1 MAPPET
7 RGADKT
13 PGKKKE
19 TQAQRLNRM
28 EAVLVEL
35 MQVVKS
41 KNPADPPIET
51 VEKTPEEL
59 EAERLAEEERKKE
72 EEERNRIEIEIQRR
86 LTEERKRAL
95 EEASSESQPPK
106 KKTPSSAAGSLE
118 QLEGGV
124 DKDAVAL
131 ALNHM
136 LGVDG
141 EDSPGEISNSC
152 FVAGTTVDSKI
163 KKKIWS
169 KEYIELGSLMSKPE
183 GGAAV
188 NMAYATGSQ
197 SHLSF
202 TPAKPRQPAT
212 IYEWMSMFATFSAIY
227 TLKYPEEAPS
237 LFTYILRVMGLTKS
251 HPSTYI
257 WRIYDERFRKL
268 KQYAEHLPWQM
279 LNQHVLHEA
288 QEVSSSKPSTEAK
301 GEGPVHNE
309 NVNKCCHAFNRK
321 SGCKNTADACNYRHL
336 CSKCQG
342 PHSADKC
349 KST

>member
-1 MAPPET
+1 
-7 RGADKT
+7 
-13 PGKKKE
+13 
-19 TQAQRLNRM
+19 M
-28 EAVLVEL
+28 E
-35 MQVVKS
+35 VVKS
-41 KNPADPPIET
+41 KNHADPPIVT
-51 VEKTPEEL
+51 VEKTPAEMEE
-59 EAERLAEEERKKE
+59 ERLAEEERKKE
-72 EEERNRIEIEIQRR
+72 EEERNRIEIEVQRR
-86 LTEERKRAL
+86 LSEERKRAL
-95 EEASSESQPPK
+95 EETSTESQPPT

-141 EDSPGEISNSC
+141 EDSSGEISNSF

-183 GGAAV
+183 GGTAV
-188 NMAYATGSQ
+188 NMAYAPGYQ

-212 IYEWMSMFATFSAIY
+212 IYEWMSMFSTFSAIY

-251 HPSTYI
+251 HPNSYI

-268 KQYAEHLPWQM
+268 KQYSVNLPWQM
-279 LNQHVLHEA
+279 LNHHVLQES
-288 QEVSSSKPSTEAK
+288 QEVSASKPSTEARGK
-301 GEGPVHNE
+301 GLPPKG
-309 NVNKCCHAFNRK
+309 NVNKCCYAFNRK
-321 SGCKNTADACNYRHL
+321 SGCKKTANACNYRHL

-349 KST
+349 NKAAQGTRFGSPPAK